1 MADPTQVTQPAPLLE
16 VKALKT
22 FFHTEDG
29 LVKAVNGTSLE
40 VYRGEVLGL
49 VGESGSGK
57 SVTGLSILGLVDRP
71 GEIVGGEIWFDGQS
85 LLDLPKRELVNLRG
99 SHISMIF
106 QQPISSIN
114 PVLTLGSQVAE
125 ILRLHQQMGND
136 EAWQRAIE
144 LLKLVGIPDPEK
156 RARAYP
162 HQISGGQAQRIMI
175 AMALALNPAL
185 LIADEPTT
193 ALDVTIQA
201 QILDLIRNLTTQF
214 DTSVIL
220 VTHDLGVVAEMAERV
235 AVMYAG
241 HIVEQAGVY
250 DLFDRPLHPYTQGLI
265 ASVPLP
271 GERKSRLEII
281 PGTVPNLIGLP
292 KHCRFASRCKAREA
306 YGLSICTELE
316 PDMIELEPGH
326 FVRCWLYQ
334 GAGDHQP
341 PLSIDSE
348 AK

>member
-201 QILDLIRNLTTQF
+201 QILDLMQSLSDKLGTAI
-214 DTSVIL
+214 IL
-220 VTHDLGVVAEMAERV
+220 ITHDMGVIAENAERV
-235 AVMYAG
+235 VVMYAG
-241 HIVEQAGVY
+241 KKVEEGDA
-250 DLFDRPLHPYTQGLI
+250 DELFSRPCHPYTEGLLGSIPRLDLI
-265 ASVPLP
+265 ASGKTNRARLNEIEGVVPSLY
-271 GERKSRLEII
+271 
-281 PGTVPNLIGLP
+281 NLP
-292 KHCRFASRCKAREA
+292 KGCTFADRCDYATDQCHA
-306 YGLSICTELE
+306 AFPPLE
-316 PDMIELEPGH
+316 EKRPGH
-326 FVRCWLYQ
+326 WAACWHSDRVL
-334 GAGDHQP
+334 GT
-341 PLSIDSE
+341 E
-348 AK
+348 A